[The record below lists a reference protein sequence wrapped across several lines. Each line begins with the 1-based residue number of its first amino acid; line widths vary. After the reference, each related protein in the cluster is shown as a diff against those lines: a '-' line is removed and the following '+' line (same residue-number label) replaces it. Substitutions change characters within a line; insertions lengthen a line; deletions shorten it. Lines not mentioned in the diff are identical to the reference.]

1 MSQPQSAPRRAGV
14 SRVLRLE
21 SMPAPMV
28 SALETAGIPRAR
40 LLAAFPADL
49 SSGGKFVERWL
60 VVARDCLAVLD
71 GALDAGRFELGARE
85 PFKGMSA
92 LEYRSMVGGGLVLVK
107 RGEEQKELVRCS
119 RAVDRAIQAMLA
131 KLRAHLEIDKSS
143 EDEDKEEKGK
153 KKGEG
158 GETKDQEKKPPPEAL
173 PELSEAA
180 ARVFL
185 GQLDELGE
193 QRYCAKCGLPL
204 KQDCS
209 VCPVCV
215 SRGRTL
221 VRIFSFAKVYRGRLF
236 LLCTLLVITV
246 LFRVVPPYL
255 QGRIFDEALIPKAKV
270 TDETRTDVVEALTK
284 EKPLSDESRKRLVGQ
299 LTQDNPK
306 SKSYRLS
313 FLIWAV
319 VGLATAHV
327 FAALLRIVA
336 GRLAVVAAGA
346 ISRDVRGTVF
356 RHLQFLSLGYFDRH
370 KTGALMSRVNGD
382 TRMLQGFLVNGVQF
396 TLVAVLEI
404 FLITGVL
411 MWLNWRLALLV
422 LIPAPFVLLFTKLVW
437 KKIIR
442 RFRRLWEA
450 MSRLSA
456 VLNDSLRGVR
466 VVKAFGGEEQEVS
479 RFELRSKAS
488 YQAEMTAEKTWM
500 TLTPLIGLIMGT
512 GLYMVLLAGGS
523 ALIAGSSTIGELT
536 PGLMVQYIAYLPM
549 LYMPLQVMTRLNE
562 WLTRS
567 MTAAERIFEILDTQT
582 EVPEPAEPVSM
593 PRIEGRIE
601 LRNVFFGYEKHT
613 PVIKGMNLTIE
624 PGEMIG
630 LVGHSG
636 GGKSTTINLATR
648 LYDVDEGQV
657 LIDGVD
663 VRNIPLK
670 DLRDQIGVVLQETF
684 LFSGTVH
691 ENIAYAKPGAAP
703 AEIISAS
710 KMANAHEFIMGR
722 PDGYDSD
729 VEEGGGNFS
738 SGEKQRLAIA
748 RAILH
753 DPRILILDEATSSV
767 DTKTEKQIQEAITRL
782 TEGRTTIAIAHRLS
796 TLRDANRLAVIE
808 KGEIT
813 ELGTHEELVAKE
825 GIYHDLVKTQ
835 TEMTS
840 AIAVGG

>member
-14 SRVLRLE
+14 SRVLRTE
-21 SMPAPMV
+21 DMPAPMLAAL
-28 SALETAGIPRAR
+28 SAAGIPRAR

-49 SSGGKFVERWL
+49 SPGGRFVERWL
-60 VVARDCLAVLD
+60 VVARDRLAVLD
-71 GALDAGRFELGARE
+71 GPREAGRFELGAQERFE
-85 PFKGMSA
+85 GMGA
-92 LEYRSMVGGGLVLVK
+92 IEYRSMVGGGLVLVR

-119 RAVDRAIQAMLA
+119 RAADRAIQAMLA
-131 KLRAHLEIDKSS
+131 KLRAHLELEKPSGP
-143 EDEDKEEKGK
+143 EKEEEKRAGEGKDKEDDE
-153 KKGEG
+153 E
-158 GETKDQEKKPPPEAL
+158 KPPPEAL
-173 PELSEAA
+173 AELPEEAV
-180 ARVFL
+180 RVFL

-193 QRYCAKCGLPL
+193 QRYCARCGLPL

-221 VRIFSFAKVYRGRLF
+221 VRIFSFAARYKKQMVLIF
-236 LLCTLLVITV
+236 TLLVLHVLCTL
-246 LFRVVPPYL
+246 VPPYMMGPL
-255 QGRIFDEALIPKAKV
+255 FDVAWAPETPGPEGYRIKVMLGLVAILFGAEAL
-270 TDETRTDVVEALTK
+270 
-284 EKPLSDESRKRLVGQ
+284 
-299 LTQDNPK
+299 
-306 SKSYRLS
+306 
-313 FLIWAV
+313 AV
-319 VGLATAHV
+319 
-327 FAALLRIVA
+327 LLRIAA
-336 GRLAVVAAGA
+336 GRMSVTIAGA
-346 ISRDVRGTVF
+346 ISRDVRGKVF

-370 KTGALMSRVNGD
+370 KTGALMSRVGSD

-396 TLVAVLEI
+396 TLLSILEVTLVTAVL
-404 FLITGVL
+404 L
-411 MWLNWRLALLV
+411 WLNWRLALLV

-466 VVKAFGGEEQEVS
+466 VVKAFGGEEQEVG
-479 RFELRSKAS
+479 RFELKSGAT
-488 YQAEMTAEKTWM
+488 YQAEMLAEKAWM
-500 TLTPLIGLIMGT
+500 TLTPLLNLLLRVGYYLVMVAAGWGLITTSTAFGALSV
-512 GLYMVLLAGGS
+512 GL
-523 ALIAGSSTIGELT
+523 LIQFLT
-536 PGLMVQYIAYLPM
+536 YLPK
-549 LYMPLQVMTRLNE
+549 LYMPMQIMTRLNE

-582 EVPEPAEPVSM
+582 EVPEPAEPVAI

-601 LRNVFFGYEKHT
+601 LRDAVFGYEKHT
-613 PVIKGMNLTIE
+613 PVIKGMSLAVE

-636 GGKSTTINLATR
+636 AGKSTTINLATR

-657 LIDGVD
+657 LVDGVD

-684 LFSGTVH
+684 LFSGTVQ
-691 ENIAYAKPGAAP
+691 ENIAYARPEASP
-703 AEIISAS
+703 REIISAA
-710 KMANAHEFIMGR
+710 KMANAHEFIMER
-722 PDGYDSD
+722 PDGYDSE

-767 DTKTEKQIQEAITRL
+767 DTKTEKQIQEAVTRL
-782 TEGRTTIAIAHRLS
+782 VEGRTTIAIAHRLS
-796 TLRDANRLAVIE
+796 TLRDADRLAVIE
-808 KGEIT
+808 KGKVK
-813 ELGTHEELVAKE
+813 ELGTHEELVAKK
-825 GIYHDLVKTQ
+825 GVYHELVKTQ

-840 AIAVGG
+840 VIAIGG